1 MEKLKASGLYE
12 KSQEIQNFEKYQERV
27 KDRLQELNNVQTLIK
42 EGLEDARCFIGK
54 AHLECHQTEE
64 YGTRVGA
71 LAHYVYPNM
80 INIEINSYLAMILL
94 KAYEQLLVSSIL
106 DTAKDMNIEEDR
118 VEAIFDQY
126 IELDIKQI
134 AGGVRRKRK

>member
-27 KDRLQELNNVQTLIK
+27 KDRLQELNDVQTLIK

-64 YGTRVGA
+64 YGTSVGA
-71 LAHYVYPNM
+71 LAHYVYPSM
-80 INIEINSYLAMILL
+80 VNIEINSYLAMTLL
-94 KAYEQLLVSSIL
+94 KAYEQLLVNSIL

-126 IELDIKQI
+126 IELNISD
-134 AGGVRRKRK
+134 VRRKRN